1 MNRRTFLRNSAL
13 ASTGIALG
21 LPELPARQRPLS
33 PQDVIGL
40 GIIGM
45 GERGSGLAKLLRDW
59 PQFRITG
66 CSDALPSRLEE
77 AAAANGKG
85 CKAYAHYQDLLA
97 DKTVDAVLIATPLST
112 HYELA
117 AAALDAG
124 KHVYCEKTMTYQIE
138 EALQLAAQAKASGKV
153 FQVGHQYRY
162 LPLYPQVAE
171 IIRSGHI
178 GTVTNVYVQWNRNG
192 DWRRPVPSPEYE
204 RLINWRM
211 YREYSGGLTAEL
223 HSHQIDFINWVFDS
237 APRHAIGFGGIDY
250 WKDGRDTFDNV
261 NTILE
266 YPNGMKVNLIALT
279 ANAHEGY
286 VFKFKGS
293 TGTIELGIDQGWI
306 APEATAEQWGEIDGV
321 TGATIEAMQ
330 KGKGIPIHYWKKEG
344 WEGTHYALS
353 DFGRCILEGAEPAS
367 NARTGARTAISVR
380 LAIDAL
386 RQREMTS
393 WKPEYDEALK

>member
-1 MNRRTFLRNSAL
+1 MNRRKFVKQSTLAGAGMAL
-13 ASTGIALG
+13 SLPYLHALDK
-21 LPELPARQRPLS
+21 RVS
-33 PQDVIGL
+33 PNDVVNL

-45 GERGSGLAKLLRDW
+45 GDRGGGLAKLLQEW
-59 PQFRITG
+59 PQFKVAA
-66 CSDALPSRLEE
+66 CCDALPFRLEPAKE
-77 AAAANGKG
+77 TLAKG
-85 CKAYAHYQDLLA
+85 CKTYANYQDLLA
-97 DKTVDAVLIATPLST
+97 DKTVDAVIIATPLSM
-112 HYELA
+112 HYEMA
-117 AAALDAG
+117 AAALAAG
-124 KHVYCEKTMTYQIE
+124 KHIYCEKTMTYQIE
-138 EALQLAAQAKASGKV
+138 EALQLAVQAKASGKV

-162 LPLYPQVAE
+162 LPLYAQVAE

-178 GTVTNVYVQWNRNG
+178 GTVTNVYIQWNRND
-192 DWRRPVPSPEYE
+192 DWRRPVPSPEHE

-223 HSHQIDFINWVFDS
+223 HSHQIDFVNWVFDS
-237 APRHAIGFGGIDY
+237 APRYAIGFGGIDY
-250 WKDGRDTFDNV
+250 WKDGRETFDNV

-266 YPNGMKVNLIALT
+266 YPNGLKANLIALT
-279 ANAHEGY
+279 NNAHEGY

-293 TGTIELGIDQGWI
+293 NGTIELGIDQGWI

-353 DFGRCILEGAEPAS
+353 DFHRCILDGTEPSS

-380 LAIDAL
+380 MAIDAL

-393 WKPEYDEALK
+393 WKAEYDERLG